1 MNLILLA
8 AGKGSRLSSINRL
21 RPKVLIK
28 INNKSILDHNKFFF
42 DNFKKKIIISGYK
55 SSLLKKFSDKYNFKI
70 IHNKQY
76 AKTNMVYSLFL
87 ANQLIDDDVVVC
99 YGDIIFDSNII
110 HLLKENNNLL
120 PVNRNWLNY
129 WKKRMKKQNILDD
142 AEDLIHKN
150 NYVSSIGG
158 RIKNRYPSS
167 QYMGIFKLKKKIYHK
182 LNKFFLKINNEKIDM
197 TTFLNLS
204 IKKIKLKMK
213 IKFYNKYWYEIDNDK
228 DLLIAKKELKY

>member
-8 AGKGSRLSSINRL
+8 AGRGSRLSSRNRL

-28 INNKSILDHNKFFF
+28 INNKTILDHNKLFF

-70 IHNKQY
+70 IYNKQY
-76 AKTNMVYSLFL
+76 AKTNMVCSLFL

-99 YGDIIFDSNII
+99 YGDIIFDSSII

-120 PVNRNWLNY
+120 PVNKNWLNY
-129 WKKRMKKQNILDD
+129 WKKRMKKQNILED
-142 AEDLIHKN
+142 AEDLIYKN
-150 NYVSSIGG
+150 NYLYSIGG
-158 RIKNRYPSS
+158 RIKKRYPSS
-167 QYMGIFKLKKKIYHK
+167 QYMGIFKLKKKTYHK
-182 LNKFFLKINNEKIDM
+182 LNKLFLKINNKKIDM